1 MITLTTLLSHQISDL
16 KPDHLLDVLMRMFNL
31 IILEL
36 KKLEDFFQK
45 KRSLDYKCNSKESQK
60 MENLKLG
67 SQPDVSPR
75 IQ

>member
-1 MITLTTLLSHQISDL
+1 
-16 KPDHLLDVLMRMFNL
+16 
-31 IILEL
+31 
-36 KKLEDFFQK
+36 LEDFFQK